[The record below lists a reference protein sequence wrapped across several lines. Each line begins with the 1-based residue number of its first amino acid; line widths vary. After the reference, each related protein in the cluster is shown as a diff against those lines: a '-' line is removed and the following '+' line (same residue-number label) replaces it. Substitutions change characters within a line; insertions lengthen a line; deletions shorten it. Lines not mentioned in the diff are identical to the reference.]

1 MIKKNLIIF
10 LLFITSCGYQ
20 PIFVD
25 KNINKLSFK
34 KILTTGDKNINRK
47 FISISGFEEK
57 SKGFS
62 FSELNISSKRLI
74 TETSKNAKGQ
84 ASSYRMTVQINI
96 VTKDI
101 NNISKS
107 KLFSESFSYNNIEN
121 KYDLAQYQNEI
132 ENTLI
137 NKIFE
142 KLIIFFKL

>member
-101 NNISKS
+101 NNVSKS